1 MNFEE
6 KREMILKGDLR
17 KTIIKMAL
25 PLLFSNLSQTL
36 YNLTDTFWV
45 GKIGSLEVA
54 AASFV
59 WPVLFLVITIG
70 IGISSAG
77 TSLMSQ
83 YNGLKDKDSARVIAG
98 QMFFLTIIF
107 SVIMTILGIIA
118 APYVLKWMGATG
130 ELYDKSLAYLRIMFL
145 STPVSYTYMVFNS
158 VKTSEGN
165 TLTPMIISTLGVV
178 LNMILDPVFI
188 LVFRQGIIGAAIA
201 SVLSQGIFLF
211 LIYPL
216 LFKKHDGIYIIFSN
230 IKPVKEKIL
239 KIFKIGIPST
249 IGTSME
255 SLGFIIL
262 NSFIVMYGDTTL
274 AAYGVVNRINSLAF
288 MPGMAIGGAI
298 VSIVGQNIGAGN
310 PERAKQAFR
319 KAALYAFL
327 ISMTFGTVLF
337 IYAEGALKIFLPL
350 EKDMPTVIAGTQYMK
365 LMALTL
371 FLVSMNDVFNNT
383 FQGSGHTIYS
393 MMISMGR
400 LWIFRIP
407 LIIFFQKFTDYGS
420 QGVWYAMILSNFLT
434 SVMGFIFYLFGKW
447 EKRVIEK
454 VKTTE

>member
-118 APYVLKWMGATG
+118 APYILKWMGATG

-262 NSFIVMYGDTTL
+262 NSFIVMYGDTTH
-274 AAYGVVNRINSLAF
+274 AAYGVV
-288 MPGMAIGGAI
+288 
-298 VSIVGQNIGAGN
+298 
-310 PERAKQAFR
+310 
-319 KAALYAFL
+319 
-327 ISMTFGTVLF
+327 
-337 IYAEGALKIFLPL
+337 
-350 EKDMPTVIAGTQYMK
+350 
-365 LMALTL
+365 
-371 FLVSMNDVFNNT
+371 
-383 FQGSGHTIYS
+383 
-393 MMISMGR
+393 
-400 LWIFRIP
+400 
-407 LIIFFQKFTDYGS
+407 
-420 QGVWYAMILSNFLT
+420 
-434 SVMGFIFYLFGKW
+434 
-447 EKRVIEK
+447 
-454 VKTTE
+454 